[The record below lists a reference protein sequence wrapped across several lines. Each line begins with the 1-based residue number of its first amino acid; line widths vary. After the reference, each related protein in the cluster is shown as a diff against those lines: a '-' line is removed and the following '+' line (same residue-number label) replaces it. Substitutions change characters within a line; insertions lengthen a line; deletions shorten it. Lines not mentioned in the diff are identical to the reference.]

1 MFHRPGFAR
10 DLAAALFDFLARL
23 VRVFDFDREMAEAG
37 AEIAGDFINRF
48 EDALEKISRHPAIG
62 SPRYGHHLQIVGLR
76 HSPMKRFPYLIF
88 YLEKDTHIELAR
100 VLHGSM
106 DIPSWLNEID

>member
-1 MFHRPGFAR
+1 MTQKPVVRRRRADE
-10 DLAAALFDFLARL
+10 DLENAIAYYLS
-23 VRVFDFDREMAEAG
+23 EAG

-100 VLHGSM
+100 GLTRKYGYSVVA
-106 DIPSWLNEID
+106 

>member
-1 MFHRPGFAR
+1 LTQKPVVRRRRADE
-10 DLAAALFDFLARL
+10 DLENAIAYYLS
-23 VRVFDFDREMAEAG
+23 EAG

>member
-1 MFHRPGFAR
+1 MTQKPVVRRRRADE
-10 DLAAALFDFLARL
+10 DLENAIAYYLS
-23 VRVFDFDREMAEAG
+23 EAG